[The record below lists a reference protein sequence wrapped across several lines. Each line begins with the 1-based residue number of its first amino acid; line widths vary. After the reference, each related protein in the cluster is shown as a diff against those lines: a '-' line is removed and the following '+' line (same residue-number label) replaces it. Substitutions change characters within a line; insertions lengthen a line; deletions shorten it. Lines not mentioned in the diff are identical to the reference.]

1 MRAGIYQL
9 AYMEKPQQNK
19 SKKGDTKGAKGSK
32 DGKGDSKMKSV
43 GKGPS

>member
-19 SKKGDTKGAKGSK
+19 SKKGGTSMPTTFKPVTADIQ
-32 DGKGDSKMKSV
+32 GD
-43 GKGPS
+43 